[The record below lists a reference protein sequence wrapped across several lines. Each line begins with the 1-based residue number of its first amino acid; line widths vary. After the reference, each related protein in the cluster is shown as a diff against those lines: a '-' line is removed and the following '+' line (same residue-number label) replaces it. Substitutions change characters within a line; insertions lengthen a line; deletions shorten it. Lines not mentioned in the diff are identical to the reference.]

1 MTGKFIVL
9 HGVNRVGKSTQQ
21 RLLAHYLESQGHNV
35 EIIKYPVYEVPPSGR
50 YLNAILRKGARKDIS
65 TEEMQLWYTINR
77 HQFQS
82 KLTKML
88 ESGTWIVS
96 EDYIGT
102 GIAWGM
108 VEGADIEWLET
119 INQFL
124 VPADFEIL
132 LDGPSFPTAREAGHR
147 HEDNDKLLEKART
160 SHLNLAKRYNWPIIA
175 ANQPPDKVHAQLVNL
190 VMQKLLL
197 VQNNN

>member
-1 MTGKFIVL
+1 MRGKFLVL
-9 HGVNRVGKSTQQ
+9 YGVNRVGKSAQQ
-21 RLLAHYLESQGHNV
+21 KLLAHYLESQGHNV
-35 EIIKYPVYEVPPSGR
+35 ETIKYPIYDVVPSGR

-82 KLTKML
+82 QLTKML
-88 ESGTWIVS
+88 ESGTWVLS

-124 VPADFEIL
+124 VPSDFEIL
-132 LDGPSFPTAREAGHR
+132 LDGPSFPSSRETGHR
-147 HEDNDKLLEKART
+147 HEDNDELLGKARR

-175 ANQPPDKVHAQLVNL
+175 ANQPPDKVHAQIVNL
-190 VMQKLLL
+190 VMTRLLL
-197 VQNNN
+197 GNSR

>member
-1 MTGKFIVL
+1 MNGKFIVL
-9 HGVNRVGKSTQQ
+9 YGPNRVGKSTQQ
-21 RLLAHYLESQGHNV
+21 KLLAHYLQSQGHDV
-35 EIIKYPVYEVPPSGR
+35 ETVKYPVYDAAPSGR

-65 TEEMQLWYTINR
+65 TEEMQLWYTVNR

-88 ESGTWIVS
+88 ESGTWVVA

-108 VEGADIEWLET
+108 VEGADITWLET

-124 VPADFEIL
+124 LAADLEIL
-132 LDGPSFPTAREAGHR
+132 LDGPSFATARESGHK
-147 HEDNDKLLEKART
+147 HEDNDELLERARA
-160 SHLNLAKRYNWPIIA
+160 SHLNLAKRYDWPIIA
-175 ANQPPDKVHAQLVNL
+175 ANQPPDHVHAQIVNL
-190 VMQKLLL
+190 VMQRLLL
-197 VQNNN
+197 GNH